1 MNKMLK
7 LMWRF
12 FVYLIDVYI
21 FLCIHACYVYLYM
34 YIFDVYIYPYI
45 SGSANENVPFKS
57 RVRFFRGPISPDIS
71 LHAI

>member
-34 YIFDVYIYPYI
+34 YIFDVYIYFWI
-45 SGSANENVPFKS
+45 REWK
-57 RVRFFRGPISPDIS
+57 RS
-71 LHAI
+71 L